1 MLFCPPA
8 PASRKV
14 NRMETRGQVRR
25 AGGKPSCEGSG
36 PAGQVTQVGQS
47 AEEGREVSSREKRKQ
62 VLGASLAGDRVMETV

>member
-1 MLFCPPA
+1 
-8 PASRKV
+8 
-14 NRMETRGQVRR
+14 METRGQVRR

-62 VLGASLAGDRVMETV
+62 VLGLHLLETESWRQFNDNVFVSWSSQVT